1 MVIIILLTLTYT
13 ECLEKFGKQI
23 SLSTS
28 TYSYKRWYDENR
40 QHSSELNNGLQEEY
54 HMHLRRSLENGNATT
69 LNRTFLA
76 QLAEERRKFFE
87 NLNAGAFM
95 NDQRRLVDDLLD
107 ESYYEKHVHP
117 RVDHLKPTRINVSMS
132 LYQILDVDEHSQ
144 SIVVNVWMV
153 QNWYDEFLDWDPRE
167 YGMLNKTIVPY
178 DQIWI
183 PDTYLYNS
191 EALERKKTESIMNAI
206 VETGFWSNNSL
217 GARVQLMFPAIYKL
231 SCAMN
236 VQWFPYDSQNCTFI
250 ISSWTHDKATIDYW
264 AEHPTVNLKNMAR
277 NDEWEVLGFEFE
289 RIEQIFKCCANPWVL
304 LYAHLVIR
312 RKPLYYVINLVIP
325 TSIIT
330 IVAITGFFTPT
341 STSSERDEKL
351 YLGINTLLTMS
362 IMMLMV
368 CNQMP
373 STSSYV
379 PLMSWYYLGII
390 IVIVLGTLLATIV
403 LAIHGQKRHNRPLSR
418 WARGLVLNRFVE
430 TFILRP
436 PCALVDLWSEYGIV
450 EERRLSMSKLD
461 PLLVQQLDPISL
473 MPPRPRAFFGS
484 ISSNMSETS
493 SYSYTTR
500 LATLTRQYTT
510 QVRVREKERQSFL
523 LKQSHHA
530 RSVKRQKMSRRCALE
545 WEYLANVIDR
555 VLLTMFFIVTMSLF
569 LLLVAFDYL
578 FTVHNHAL

>member
-1 MVIIILLTLTYT
+1 LFRSKVWIYIYLFGNVYFT
-13 ECLEKFGKQI
+13 EDGN
-23 SLSTS
+23 STA
-28 TYSYKRWYDENR
+28 
-40 QHSSELNNGLQEEY
+40 LN
-54 HMHLRRSLENGNATT
+54 H
-69 LNRTFLA
+69 TFLE
-76 QLAEERRKFFE
+76 QLIEERKKFFE
-87 NLNAGAFM
+87 NLNAGAFL
-95 NDQRRLVDDLLD
+95 NDQRRLVEDLLD
-107 ESYYEKHVHP
+107 TRFYEKNVHP
-117 RVDHLKPTRINVSMS
+117 RVDHNKPTRINISMS

-153 QNWYDEFLDWDPRE
+153 QNWYDEFLDWNPRD

-178 DQIWI
+178 NQIWT

-191 EALERKKTESIMNAI
+191 ETLERKKTESMMNAI
-206 VETGFWSNNSL
+206 LETGYWANDSQ

-264 AEHPTVNLKNMAR
+264 ATYPTVNLRNMAQ
-277 NDEWEVLGFEFE
+277 NDEWDVLEFEFD
-289 RIEQIFKCCANPWVL
+289 RVEQSFKCCENPWVM

-379 PLMSWYYLGII
+379 PLMSWYYMGII
-390 IVIVLGTLLATIV
+390 VVIVLGTLMATIV
-403 LAIHGQKRHNRPLSR
+403 LAIHGQKHHNRPLSR
-418 WARGLVLNRFVE
+418 WVRRLVYNRFVD
-430 TFILRP
+430 TFVLRP
-436 PCALVDLWSEYGIV
+436 PCALVELWHEFGVV
-450 EERRLSMSKLD
+450 EERRVSMSQLD
-461 PLLVQQLDPISL
+461 PLLLQQLDPISRL
-473 MPPRPRAFFGS
+473 PPRPRAFFGS
-484 ISSNMSETS
+484 ISSNISDTS

-500 LATLTRQYTT
+500 LATLTRQYTN
-510 QVRVREKERQSFL
+510 QVLGVDFNLIRFKYPP
-523 LKQSHHA
+523 SHHA
-530 RSVKRQKMSRRCALE
+530 RSIKRHKMGRRCALE

-555 VLLTMFFIVTMSLF
+555 ILLTLFGCITITLF
-569 LLLVAFDYL
+569 LLLVCFDDL
-578 FTVHNHAL
+578 FTVHTRRR

>member
-1 MVIIILLTLTYT
+1 MLYIQLPGRYKCYTKLAMVIIILLTLTYT

-117 RVDHLKPTRINVSMS
+117 R
-132 LYQILDVDEHSQ
+132 DEHSQ

-191 EALERKKTESIMNAI
+191 ETLERKKTESIMNAI

-289 RIEQIFKCCANPWVL
+289 RIEAIAFVWCWDL
-304 LYAHLVIR
+304 LTCT
-312 RKPLYYVINLVIP
+312 PL
-325 TSIIT
+325 
-330 IVAITGFFTPT
+330 
-341 STSSERDEKL
+341 STSQILKTLQNCRNRLPDAVRD
-351 YLGINTLLTMS
+351 TQF
-362 IMMLMV
+362 LM
-368 CNQMP
+368 
-373 STSSYV
+373 
-379 PLMSWYYLGII
+379 
-390 IVIVLGTLLATIV
+390 
-403 LAIHGQKRHNRPLSR
+403 
-418 WARGLVLNRFVE
+418 
-430 TFILRP
+430 
-436 PCALVDLWSEYGIV
+436 
-450 EERRLSMSKLD
+450 
-461 PLLVQQLDPISL
+461 
-473 MPPRPRAFFGS
+473 
-484 ISSNMSETS
+484 
-493 SYSYTTR
+493 
-500 LATLTRQYTT
+500 
-510 QVRVREKERQSFL
+510 
-523 LKQSHHA
+523 
-530 RSVKRQKMSRRCALE
+530 
-545 WEYLANVIDR
+545 
-555 VLLTMFFIVTMSLF
+555 
-569 LLLVAFDYL
+569 
-578 FTVHNHAL
+578 